1 MESRAAPQVLL
12 LPVKPAFIVVTL
24 LAALVLNF
32 LPWSGVWVLVK
43 PDFVALAL
51 LYWCINQPRR
61 VGFLIAFLLG
71 LAMDVA
77 DGALMG
83 QHALAYTLL
92 AYAGIAL
99 HRRIQ
104 RFAMKFQVLHVLV
117 LLFACDLVVLL
128 VRGLAGAEFPGAL
141 YFAAAPV
148 GAALWPAVSHYFKL
162 PQRPRSDPDQI

>member
-1 MESRAAPQVLL
+1 MEARAAPQVLL

-24 LAALVLNF
+24 LAALALNF

-128 VRGLAGAEFPGAL
+128 SRGLAGADFPGAL
-141 YFAAAPV
+141 YFAGAPV

>member
-1 MESRAAPQVLL
+1 MEARATPQVLL
-12 LPVKPAFIVVTL
+12 LPVKPAFIVATL
-24 LAALVLNF
+24 AAALVLNF
-32 LPWSGVWVLVK
+32 LPWSGAWVLVK

-61 VGFLIAFLLG
+61 VGFLVAFLFG
-71 LAMDVA
+71 IAMDVA

-92 AYAGIAL
+92 AYAGITL

-141 YFAAAPV
+141 YFAGAVV

>member
-32 LPWSGVWVLVK
+32 LPWSGVWVLLK

-128 VRGLAGAEFPGAL
+128 SRGLAGADFPGAL
-141 YFAAAPV
+141 YFAGAPV

>member
-12 LPVKPAFIVVTL
+12 LPVKPAFIVATL
-24 LAALVLNF
+24 AAALVLNF
-32 LPWSGVWVLVK
+32 LPWSGAWVLLK

-128 VRGLAGAEFPGAL
+128 SRGLAGADFPGAL
-141 YFAAAPV
+141 YFAGAPV

>member
-1 MESRAAPQVLL
+1 
-12 LPVKPAFIVVTL
+12 
-24 LAALVLNF
+24 
-32 LPWSGVWVLVK
+32 
-43 PDFVALAL
+43 
-51 LYWCINQPRR
+51 
-61 VGFLIAFLLG
+61 
-71 LAMDVA
+71 
-77 DGALMG
+77 MG

-117 LLFACDLVVLL
+117 LLFACDLIVLL

-141 YFAAAPV
+141 YFAGPPV